1 MLDNALETEFSD
13 LLFYIKDKLIIGLT
27 GGIGSG
33 KTAASD
39 HFMKLGVD
47 IVDADVIAR
56 EIVKPNSK
64 TLSKVAE
71 QFGAD
76 ILLENGELNRAK
88 LRERIFTNDDD
99 KQALNSIMQPA
110 IRYALLEQLNKARSE
125 YVILSAP
132 LLLENGLEKYC
143 QRVLVVDVPVETQ
156 LQRASSRDTVSSNQI
171 QSIIDSQIDR
181 TSRLSK
187 ADDVIDNS
195 ADLTH
200 LYKQVTQLHNKY
212 LTLAVG

>member
-1 MLDNALETEFSD
+1 MSDNALETEFSD
-13 LLFYIKDKLIIGLT
+13 LLFYLKDKLIIGLT

-39 HFMKLGVD
+39 HFMKLGIDV
-47 IVDADVIAR
+47 VDADVIAR
-56 EIVKPNSK
+56 EVVQPNSD
-64 TLSKVAE
+64 TLNKVADK
-71 QFGAD
+71 FGAD

-88 LRERIFTNDDD
+88 LRERIFTNEDD
-99 KQALNSIMQPA
+99 KQALNNIMQPA
-110 IRYALLEQLNKARSE
+110 IRYALLDQLNKARSE

-156 LQRASSRDTVSSNQI
+156 LKRASSRDTVSINQI
-171 QSIIDSQIDR
+171 QSIINSQIDR
-181 TSRLSK
+181 SSRLSK

-195 ADLTH
+195 SDLTH

>member
-1 MLDNALETEFSD
+1 MSDNALETEFSD

-64 TLSKVAE
+64 TLNKVAD

-88 LRERIFTNDDD
+88 LRERIFTSDDD

-143 QRVLVVDVPVETQ
+143 QRVLVIDVPVETQ

-181 TSRLSK
+181 LDRY
-187 ADDVIDNS
+187 IR
-195 ADLTH
+195 
-200 LYKQVTQLHNKY
+200 
-212 LTLAVG
+212 

>member
-1 MLDNALETEFSD
+1 MSDNALETEFSD

-64 TLSKVAE
+64 TLNKVAD

-88 LRERIFTNDDD
+88 LRERIFTSDDD

-143 QRVLVVDVPVETQ
+143 QRVLVIDVPVETQ

-187 ADDVIDNS
+187 ADDVIANS
-195 ADLTH
+195 EDLTH
-200 LYKQVTQLHNKY
+200 LSKQVTQLHNKY